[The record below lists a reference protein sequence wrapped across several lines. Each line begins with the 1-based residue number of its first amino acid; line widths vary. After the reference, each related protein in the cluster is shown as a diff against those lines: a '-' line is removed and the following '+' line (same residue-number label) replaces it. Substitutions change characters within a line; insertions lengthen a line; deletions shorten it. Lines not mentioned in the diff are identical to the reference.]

1 MTFSDVYNAYFE
13 HQAINHPD
21 LLHDPA
27 SGQRAFA
34 IISLEEALGDFRSG
48 AKAKGPIMRLIEYSY
63 TASDF
68 GAHEVRKRI
77 EGGFIIAH
85 YHSARAGG
93 SDGYL
98 DAMVASERIVDEIV
112 EKMIGDSKAGHP
124 LFYYSLSSRQD
135 FTVNPTRFIGDA
147 CYSGY
152 ICLFSFSNYFRAC
165 PDGEGAPAW
174 LDGGVT
180 PHNLLG

>member
-1 MTFSDVYNAYFE
+1 MTFADVYNAYFE

-27 SGQRAFA
+27 SGQRVFS

-48 AKAKGPIMRLIEYSY
+48 TKEKGPIMRLIEYSY
-63 TASDF
+63 TTSDF
-68 GAHEVRKRI
+68 GQHEVRKRI

-93 SDGYL
+93 SEDYL
-98 DAMVASERIVDEIV
+98 QAMVKSERICDEVI

-124 LFYYSLSSRQD
+124 LFYYSFSSRQD
-135 FTVNPTRFIGDA
+135 VAVNPTRFIGDA

-152 ICLFSFSNYFRAC
+152 MCLFSFSNYFRAC
-165 PDGEGAPAW
+165 PDGEDAPAW

-180 PHNLLG
+180 PQNLL